1 MLKAK
6 DLLQHRYRL
15 DQPLARGSMGMVWQ
29 GTDQHLGR
37 PIAIKVVHTSES
49 GDDGSRLLARFRR
62 EAATA
67 ALLNHPNIAGVHDAG
82 ATADGICWLVMQLI
96 EGATVDCL
104 LSERG
109 PFTVAAAAAVASQV
123 CAGLAE
129 AHKQQLVHRDLKLA
143 NLMVDRA
150 GLVKILDFGLVK
162 LLAEQATRLTVTG
175 ENVGNVLYA
184 SPELI
189 RGDDALDGRSDLY
202 AVGCLLHHL
211 LTGSAPFAP
220 EPLPLLAGQHLLR
233 EPPTLADCG
242 IEVPP
247 RLQDLVLALLAKE
260 PGGRPDSAAAVHAA
274 LAEYVPSPR
283 VGGAASGIAASE
295 DPCRPFL
302 FPFAPLPG

>member
-1 MLKAK
+1 MLKAG
-6 DLLQHRYRL
+6 DLLHHRYRL
-15 DQPLARGSMGMVWQ
+15 DTPLARGSMGVVWK
-29 GTDQHLGR
+29 GTDRHLGR
-37 PIAIKVVHTSES
+37 PIAVKVVHTSDS
-49 GDDGSRLLARFRR
+49 GEDHSRLVARFQR
-62 EAATA
+62 EATAA

-82 ATADGICWLVMQLI
+82 TAENGICWLVMQLI
-96 EGATVDCL
+96 DGTTVDHL

-109 PFTVAAAAAVASQV
+109 PFTVPAAAAVASQV

-162 LLAEQATRLTVTG
+162 LLVKQGTPLTVTG

-189 RGDDALDGRSDLY
+189 CADNALDGRSDLY
-202 AVGCLLHHL
+202 AIGCLLHHL
-211 LTGSAPFAP
+211 LSGNPPFAA
-220 EPLPLLAGQHLLR
+220 EPQPLLAGQHLLR

-242 IEVPP
+242 VEVPP
-247 RLQDLVLALLAKE
+247 PLQALILALLAKK
-260 PGGRPDSAAAVHAA
+260 PDRRPHSAAAVHRA

-283 VGGAASGIAASE
+283 TLGAVSGIASPE

-302 FPFAPLPG
+302 FPFAPLP